1 MIYSEVAF
9 PVAEL
14 ARELSRWLHDGLSEP
29 FRFTSLL
36 FQEGVVTIS
45 QAAEGWVVSSIFVED
60 SSQPVDRATLE
71 AAIRDFV
78 DRVKADV
85 TALGLDTDRLQ
96 I

>member
-29 FRFTSLL
+29 FRFTSLS

-45 QAAEGWVVSSIFVED
+45 QAQTSGNGAAWFV
-60 SSQPVDRATLE
+60 
-71 AAIRDFV
+71 
-78 DRVKADV
+78 
-85 TALGLDTDRLQ
+85 
-96 I
+96 